1 MSSRG
6 RTLLVAALVA
16 AALLLGGALLPVPYV
31 ALGPGPTFNTLGQVD
46 GQALIDISGHETFPA
61 TGHL

>member
-1 MSSRG
+1 MLQRSRSAW
-6 RTLLVAALVA
+6 LAALFTV
-16 AALLLGGALLPVPYV
+16 LLGGLCALLPVPYV